1 MGQAQIDGKNSH
13 RISSKIDSLKLVIRF
28 LDFANIQLILQGGLI
43 QDNTFTLSM
52 SSMISKVLVKDIM
65 TRVLISVPPSTTVFQ
80 IAKMMEHGGIGAII
94 VKEGNVPKGIIT
106 DRDFAIKIAVNKYPL
121 DTPVGKVASY
131 PIQTINANELLL
143 IAADIMCIKKIRKLV
158 VVDDGKVVGIIT
170 STDIV
175 NQLSK
180 LILTKT

>member
-1 MGQAQIDGKNSH
+1 
-13 RISSKIDSLKLVIRF
+13 
-28 LDFANIQLILQGGLI
+28 
-43 QDNTFTLSM
+43 
-52 SSMISKVLVKDIM
+52 
-65 TRVLISVPPSTTVFQ
+65 
-80 IAKMMEHGGIGAII
+80 MMEHGGIGAII